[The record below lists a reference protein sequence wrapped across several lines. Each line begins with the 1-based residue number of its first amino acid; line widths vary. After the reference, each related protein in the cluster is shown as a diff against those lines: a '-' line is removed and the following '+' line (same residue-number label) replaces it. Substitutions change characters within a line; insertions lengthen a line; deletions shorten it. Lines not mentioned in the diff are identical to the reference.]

1 MTTRDDDCLNVSEA
15 PVYGSG
21 AICIGNRSNHKF
33 VQTVVFGIPPIMT
46 SHQIAAI
53 LFPLLTVATVGLVGL
68 LIVKP

>member
-1 MTTRDDDCLNVSEA
+1 
-15 PVYGSG
+15 
-21 AICIGNRSNHKF
+21 
-33 VQTVVFGIPPIMT
+33 MT